1 MDKLQEMVKD
11 REDWHA
17 AVRGVTESDTT
28 EQLNNSF
35 LASLRAHPLRAHAKS
50 PKPMLCKPILGQSGN
65 TTASPSPVSPTLCS
79 LGPVVQGR
87 GDTVIWVVAS
97 HHERTSSALPVGI
110 TPPLLCIRFVIFTL

>member
-35 LASLRAHPLRAHAKS
+35 LASLRAHPSRAHAKS
-50 PKPMLCKPILGQSGN
+50 PKPVLCKPILGQSGN